1 MAEASMAAIWLRKP
15 LGHQNPAS
23 INM

>member
-15 LGHQNPAS
+15 LGRQNPAS